1 MEQELNQNLESVV
14 AETEI
19 ATETEEQA
27 EEQVVQT
34 EANETEPQA
43 VADVETD
50 DFDIAKILKE
60 LNLDNETE
68 PAEPVTETKSA
79 ETLKTEPAVPE
90 DKSSKAFADM
100 RIQIK
105 AKETEAETHKIQ
117 AAELE
122 EKLDLFA
129 QYLAEN
135 MQGYDGDKSKALAF
149 IEKAQKEQ
157 YQKLKGVP
165 PDVAKKYQAIEEENL
180 RLKNEALQRQQAE
193 EKSQLV
199 KTVTDKANN
208 IFTTLKTNKDEMDKA
223 FGLYQKAF
231 GIDLT
236 EVVNFVNADMNAFK
250 YALSIYR
257 KTQNPNLIV
266 KKPQAPQPPD
276 EKQEVSREQAL
287 IDALAYKKPK

>member
-1 MEQELNQNLESVV
+1 MEQELNQNLEAVI
-14 AETEI
+14 AEENIVTEP
-19 ATETEEQA
+19 AEQQEEQNLQEVQETPA
-27 EEQVVQT
+27 VV
-34 EANETEPQA
+34 E
-43 VADVETD
+43 VETD

-60 LNLDNETE
+60 LNLSNEEETVE
-68 PAEPVTETKSA
+68 TTTETKPA

-105 AKETEAETHKIQ
+105 AKETEAETHKRE
-117 AAELE
+117 AAELQ
-122 EKLDLFA
+122 EKIDLFA

-135 MQGYDGDKSKALAF
+135 MDGYDGDKSKALAF

-236 EVVNFVNADMNAFK
+236 DVVNFVNADMNAFK

-266 KKPQAPQPPD
+266 KKQQAPQPPV